1 MDGLRAVRVVGLQV
15 VVVDRVDAEQLV
27 LPLEVDFLRA
37 LPSWPVRQVTLQADA
52 ESPDAELRLRMILRY
67 HLPPPDGVVVWTQP
81 DCLPRW
87 TTVPLVQLV
96 WFAERPQDLLR
107 ELRYRCLS
115 VAQLP
120 FASAAWRRLQARKNQ
135 DQVPDRPPVPE
146 TWLRD

>member
-1 MDGLRAVRVVGLQV
+1 MDGLQAVRVVGLQV
-15 VVVDRVDAEQLV
+15 VVVERMDAGQLV
-27 LPLEVDFLRA
+27 LPLEVDFLRV
-37 LPSWPVRQVTLQADA
+37 LFPWPVRQVALQADA
-52 ESPDAELRLRMILRY
+52 TSPDAELLLRMILRY
-67 HLPPPDGVVVWTQP
+67 HLPPPDGVVVWKQP

-120 FASAAWRRLQARKNQ
+120 FASAAWRRPQVRKNP
-135 DQVPDRPPVPE
+135 DQALDPHRVPE